1 MQIIQDG
8 CTDYRDT
15 VIATEYSIE
24 EFDKDIL
31 VPTRFCYRDGN
42 GNFLREQYQ
51 LDYENFDWQG
61 IKEFD
66 KVKDSLGKLFE
77 EYDKSE
83 EDKRRRKDYSTIR
96 LKDFAKLAE
105 TEREA
110 TVATTRRD
118 LKNGAEQ
125 KSEINRNGD
134 S

>member
-15 VIATEYSIE
+15 VVATEYSIE

-31 VPTRFCYRDGN
+31 VPKSYRDGN
-42 GNFLREQYQ
+42 GNFLREQGG
-51 LDYENFDWQG
+51 LDYENFDWED

-77 EYDKSE
+77 EFDKAE
-83 EDKRRRKDYSTIR
+83 EEKRRRKDFSTIR
-96 LKDFAKLAE
+96 LKDFAKLVE
-105 TEREA
+105 NERKA
-110 TVATTRRD
+110 TVEITRRD
-118 LKNGAEQ
+118 LKNGAEP
-125 KSEINRNGD
+125 KNEINRNGD

>member
-51 LDYENFDWQG
+51 LDYENFDWQD

-96 LKDFAKLAE
+96 LKDFAKLVE
-105 TEREA
+105 TEREG